1 MLTGTQPFTG
11 EQPVHVAFQHV
22 HDDIP
27 APSTV
32 VSGIPRELDSLVTW
46 AAARS
51 VEQRP
56 AGALDLLRAVHELQH
71 SLPDA
76 VMDTRPRPREDAD
89 TGEVPRPT
97 MLLEEVIA
105 DLGAA
110 PRASPLPGPAEAR
123 AGATAADGEPASR
136 SVIVP
141 APRPRQG
148 RHREIGRAHV

>member
-56 AGALDLLRAVHELQH
+56 AGALDLLRAVHELRSEEHTSELQSRGH
-71 SLPDA
+71 L
-76 VMDTRPRPREDAD
+76 VCR
-89 TGEVPRPT
+89 
-97 MLLEEVIA
+97 LLLVKTNI
-105 DLGAA
+105 
-110 PRASPLPGPAEAR
+110 PGVNA
-123 AGATAADGEPASR
+123 
-136 SVIVP
+136 
-141 APRPRQG
+141 
-148 RHREIGRAHV
+148 